1 MNTIKIIMESVGLL
15 ALLHVFG
22 VVYIGTTLQNVGLLN
37 EIADVYSSHTLAII
51 TISLVVL
58 ILAYIGAHIESHN
71 NNPSYSEK

>member
-22 VVYIGTTLQNVGLLN
+22 VVYIGTKLQNIGMLN

-71 NNPSYSEK
+71 NNPSYSEE

>member
-1 MNTIKIIMESVGLL
+1 MNTIKIIMESVGTL

-22 VVYIGTTLQNVGLLN
+22 VVYMGTIHQNVGMLN
-37 EIADVYSSHTLAII
+37 VIADVYSSHTLAII
-51 TISLVVL
+51 AISLIVL